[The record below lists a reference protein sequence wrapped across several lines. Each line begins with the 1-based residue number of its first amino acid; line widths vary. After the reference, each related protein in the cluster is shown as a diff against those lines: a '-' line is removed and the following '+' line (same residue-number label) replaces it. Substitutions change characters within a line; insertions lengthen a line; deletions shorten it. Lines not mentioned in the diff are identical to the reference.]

1 MKIENQKYI
10 IVTGGFGFL
19 GSFFSEFLTKNNFK
33 VIIIDKNK
41 PKTLHQ
47 KKIAKDSFLWR
58 QVDITN
64 ENKVYKFY
72 KEIKSKKIVISYLIN
87 NAAIDSVPKKN
98 LKKNHLPEIK
108 IWNNEL
114 AVSLTGSYLMIKYF
128 GEDMVKRNIG
138 KIVNIGSDLS
148 VIAPNQN
155 LYTDFDNF
163 LKPATYSVIKHGQ
176 LGITKYFAS
185 LYAKNKIQV
194 NMLSPG
200 PVFNNQK
207 LSFVKKLKNLIP
219 MNRMANREDL
229 TEALLFLL
237 NNKNNYLTGQNIIVD
252 GGKTLI

>member
-1 MKIENQKYI
+1 VKIENHKYI

-19 GSFFSEFLTKNNFK
+19 GSFFSEFLIKKNFK

-41 PKTLHQ
+41 PKTLYQ

-58 QVDITN
+58 LVDITN

-72 KEIKSKKIVISYLIN
+72 KEMKSKKIVISYLIN
-87 NAAIDSVPKKN
+87 NAAIDSIPKKN
-98 LKKNHLPEIK
+98 LKKNHLPKIK

-128 GEDMVKRNIG
+128 GEDMAKRNIG

-148 VIAPNQN
+148 VIAPNQK

-163 LKPATYSVIKHGQ
+163 LKPVTYSVIKHGQ

-200 PVFNNQK
+200 PVFNDQK
-207 LSFVKKLKNLIP
+207 LSFVKKLKYLIP

-237 NNKNNYLTGQNIIVD
+237 NRKNNYLTGQNIIVD